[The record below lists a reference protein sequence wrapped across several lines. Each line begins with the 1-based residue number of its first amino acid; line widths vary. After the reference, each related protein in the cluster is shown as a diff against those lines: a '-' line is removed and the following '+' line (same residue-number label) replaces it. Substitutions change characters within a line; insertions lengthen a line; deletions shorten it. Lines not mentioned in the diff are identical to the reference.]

1 MSESELQQLKKETDE
16 ILGSDKEFDFLLS
29 LKKIL
34 QENIPDSSGLSISK
48 KKEFEQLIKQ
58 LEKVEKTI
66 GEKNENIQY
75 ALIDILKQFKQFKV
89 NIPKRF
95 DVNVL
100 NQTTYPQFPSS
111 LKVNNFP
118 KDIKIN
124 NLRDYTPDIYKFESL
139 LLALLKQGNK
149 KEIKVN
155 LDEYLD
161 SKRPLAVRLS
171 DGKKFYKALL
181 QAFTSG
187 GGGVSFAK
195 SNGDVQ
201 EGLIDSDRHV
211 QVDVLSTPESAVS
224 ATPTDYNIDLT
235 LADTEYSQALPVN
248 TEKFEFWCRG
258 AYDIRFAFITGKVA
272 TPTASYLT
280 LKAGTYAEED
290 NLNLAATTL
299 YLACGTAAQIVELLV
314 WT

>member
-58 LEKVEKTI
+58 
-66 GEKNENIQY
+66 
-75 ALIDILKQFKQFKV
+75 FKV

-124 NLRDYTPDIYKFESL
+124 NLRDYTPDIYQFESL

-224 ATPTDYNIDLT
+224 ATPTVYNIDLT
-235 LADTEYSQALPVN
+235 LADTE
-248 TEKFEFWCRG
+248 
-258 AYDIRFAFITGKVA
+258 
-272 TPTASYLT
+272 
-280 LKAGTYAEED
+280 
-290 NLNLAATTL
+290 
-299 YLACGTAAQIVELLV
+299 
-314 WT
+314 